1 MAVTQNYLQGRFPS
15 MLIEV
20 TMKIYQ
26 LTLLNSYMLLSL
38 LTTGCASISGWDTK
52 SASSD
57 FVDGTRVLA
66 EVVMIATRHQ
76 VISNDFGNDDSLATL
91 ISAGYTD
98 NDIVDGSVVTV
109 WSYCFG
115 HNSGVHICRHTGH
128 YIAHVPLEL
137 REGLQDSPAWDTT
150 GDLVEVELTKTPTGY
165 LVGKVVTVY
174 RKSEDWSPCRRAEYQ
189 PTSELSNAFLSLT
202 TVGPPRA
209 IWIECENLEGEGW
222 VRRPVRGAPPS
233 KGPPISEWV
242 KIPQ

>member
-1 MAVTQNYLQGRFPS
+1 

-20 TMKIYQ
+20 TMKFYHLAI
-26 LTLLNSYMLLSL
+26 LNSYMLLSL
-38 LTTGCASISGWDTK
+38 LTTGCASIPDWDTK

-66 EVVMIATRHQ
+66 EVVLIATRHQ
-76 VISNDFGNDDSLATL
+76 VISNDFGTDGSLAML

-98 NDIVDGSVVTV
+98 NDIVDGSEVTV

-137 REGLQDSPAWDTT
+137 REGLQASPAWDTT

-189 PTSELSNAFLSLT
+189 PTSELSNVLLSTLT

-209 IWIECENLEGEGW
+209 KWIECENLEGEGW